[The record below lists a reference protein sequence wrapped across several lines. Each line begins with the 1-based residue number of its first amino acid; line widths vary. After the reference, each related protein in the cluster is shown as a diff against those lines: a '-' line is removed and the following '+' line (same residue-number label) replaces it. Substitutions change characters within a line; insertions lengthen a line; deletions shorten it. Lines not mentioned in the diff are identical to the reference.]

1 MIIPYAWFMASIVK
15 SHFEEDSLCVSA
27 CVCVYKPIED
37 AILPNQ
43 VTVKQRNRI
52 GKKREKQAALA

>member
-1 MIIPYAWFMASIVK
+1 MASIVK

-43 VTVKQRNRI
+43 VTAKQRNRI
-52 GKKREKQAALA
+52 GKEREKQAALA